1 MKIVGRLLSDESG
14 SPYIALWGSWVPASI
29 LITHITLITL
39 TKPSDGSLP
48 SFISM
53 LSSRCGFGTEMVTIL
68 GGVEM
73 KEENPNIQ
81 STPTRAYLVLPP
93 ISFPLWSVSA
103 RLTVQRLPDDGWHA
117 TLGIVNSGRN
127 NQK

>member
-48 SFISM
+48 TFISM
-53 LSSRCGFGTEMVTIL
+53 LSSRCGFETEMITIS
-68 GGVEM
+68 GGVEL
-73 KEENPNIQ
+73 KLENPMD
-81 STPTRAYLVLPP
+81 TAYNSILVL
-93 ISFPLWSVSA
+93 
-103 RLTVQRLPDDGWHA
+103 
-117 TLGIVNSGRN
+117 N
-127 NQK
+127 